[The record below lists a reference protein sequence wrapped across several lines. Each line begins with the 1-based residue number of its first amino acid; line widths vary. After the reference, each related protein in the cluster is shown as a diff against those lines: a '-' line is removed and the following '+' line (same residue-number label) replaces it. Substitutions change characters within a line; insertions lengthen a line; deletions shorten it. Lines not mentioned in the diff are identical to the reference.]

1 MADAAASPKPRP
13 QRRQRQAWTRRPRR
27 DIAGGVTGRIA
38 CILLLILLAAPLP
51 AASDD
56 GIAGLSRAPAG
67 REEALGSGHPALLPV
82 LDRLARQREHD
93 GDFAAAAAQ
102 RRRALHI
109 AIAAF
114 GHGSPAAADALVRL
128 ARVEIDRRRY
138 LDAEPLLIV
147 ANGIMDGRAEDKRL
161 AAAILAGLAR
171 VAMARGDAG
180 AALAWADKAER
191 IEGADRRSAEPQ
203 RALGAALTAQE
214 RFSEAET
221 VLRQALAF
229 DRRTHGPEAAETA
242 RSLSQLGNL
251 YLRWARPRMALP
263 LLQEAA
269 AIDQGRLGPTHPFI
283 ADDLHDLGLAY
294 DALGRPERARRMFLA
309 AVAVLERGAGR
320 HTPRVAYAKLELSR
334 LYRQA
339 GDPAA
344 ADAAFSEARR
354 ILDAAEA
361 EERRRERR
369 T

>member
-1 MADAAASPKPRP
+1 M
-13 QRRQRQAWTRRPRR
+13 
-27 DIAGGVTGRIA
+27 
-38 CILLLILLAAPLP
+38 LLAAPIR

-56 GIAGLSRAPAG
+56 GIAGLPRALATPEKSLGISSPTVLPA
-67 REEALGSGHPALLPV
+67 
-82 LDRLARQREHD
+82 LDRLAKQRQRD
-93 GDFAAAAAQ
+93 GDLAAAAAL
-102 RRRALHI
+102 RRRALRI

-114 GHGSPAAADALVRL
+114 GQGSPRTAEALAHL
-128 ARVEIDRRRY
+128 AQVQIDRRRY
-138 LDAEPLLIV
+138 LDAEPLLII
-147 ANGIMDGRAEDKRL
+147 ANGIVNGRADDKRL
-161 AAAILAGLAR
+161 AATILAGLAR
-171 VAMARGDAG
+171 IAIARGDPD
-180 AALAWADKAER
+180 AALARAAEAERAAER
-191 IEGADRRSAEPQ
+191 IEGAGRRSAQPQ
-203 RALGAALTAQE
+203 RVFGAALTALE
-214 RFSEAET
+214 RFSEAEAA
-221 VLRQALAF
+221 LRQALAF
-229 DRRTHGPEAAETA
+229 DRRTHGPESAERA

-251 YLRWARPRMALP
+251 YLRWGRPRMALP

-269 AIDQGRLGPTHPFI
+269 AIDQAGLGPGHPFI

-339 GDPAA
+339 GDAAA
-344 ADAAFSEARR
+344 ADAAFSDARR